1 MFPAPHTERTNC
13 HMCTSSAGLPPELSQ
28 TELPVVA
35 LVGMPNVG
43 KSTVFNALTGMHQHT
58 GNWAG
63 KTVASAVGTVTWNG
77 ESLLLADLP
86 GTYSLRARSAEEIVA
101 RDFLCFAEP
110 DAAVVVCDATCLERG
125 LLLVMQVLETC
136 PRTLLCVNL
145 LDEAEKR
152 QIAIDLPQLEQLLGI
167 PVVGMAAR
175 SGTGL
180 PEFQQRLFD
189 LLHQPAPQP
198 LPCPVPEQLEQPLE
212 QIQNELPENLCGLQ
226 REWTARRL
234 LEPEPELHEKIA
246 AHGNISLEIPALSD
260 ALEQTWKQ
268 YSPEV
273 CADAMIA
280 AIVRHSEALAAQTV
294 HQPEQTDAADRRLD
308 RILAGKWGIPVML
321 LLLGLVLWLTIVGAN
336 YPSAWLS
343 AGFSHLQGW
352 LSLLLETI
360 HTPHWLHGLLID
372 GIYNVLTCV
381 IAVMLPP
388 MAIFFPLFTLLED
401 FGYLPRVAFH
411 LDKPFQRACACGKQ
425 GLTMCMGFGCNACGV
440 SGCRIIDSPRERLI
454 AILTNSFA
462 PCNGRFPLLIFL
474 CSVFFAGS
482 AAGGALLL
490 TGVIAV
496 SVGLTL
502 LVSRMLSATV
512 LRGEAVSFALELPPY
527 RMPQIGRVIVRSVR
541 DRTLFVLAR
550 AAAVAAPAGVLI
562 WLLANVQIGNTAIL
576 SHITAFLDPAAR
588 VFGIDGVILLAFI
601 LGFPANELVM
611 PLIVMGYL
619 SSGTIASG
627 VDFASFRALLLAN
640 GWTVQTALCTLVL
653 TVAHAPCSTTCLT
666 ILRETRSAKWTLA
679 AVLIPAGIG
688 LALCI
693 LIHCMFTLT
702 G

>member
-1 MFPAPHTERTNC
+1 
-13 HMCTSSAGLPPELSQ
+13 MCTSSAGLPPELSQ

-440 SGCRIIDSPRERLI
+440 TVKPPR
-454 AILTNSFA
+454 T
-462 PCNGRFPLLIFL
+462 
-474 CSVFFAGS
+474 
-482 AAGGALLL
+482 
-490 TGVIAV
+490 
-496 SVGLTL
+496 
-502 LVSRMLSATV
+502 
-512 LRGEAVSFALELPPY
+512 
-527 RMPQIGRVIVRSVR
+527 
-541 DRTLFVLAR
+541 
-550 AAAVAAPAGVLI
+550 
-562 WLLANVQIGNTAIL
+562 
-576 SHITAFLDPAAR
+576 
-588 VFGIDGVILLAFI
+588 
-601 LGFPANELVM
+601 
-611 PLIVMGYL
+611 
-619 SSGTIASG
+619 
-627 VDFASFRALLLAN
+627 
-640 GWTVQTALCTLVL
+640 
-653 TVAHAPCSTTCLT
+653 
-666 ILRETRSAKWTLA
+666 
-679 AVLIPAGIG
+679 
-688 LALCI
+688 
-693 LIHCMFTLT
+693 
-702 G
+702 

>member
-1 MFPAPHTERTNC
+1 
-13 HMCTSSAGLPPELSQ
+13 MCTSSAGLPPELSQ

-425 GLTMCMGFGCNACGV
+425 GLTMCMGFGCNAAGV
-440 SGCRIIDSPRERLI
+440 TGCRIIDSPRERLI
-454 AILTNSFA
+454 AILTNNFI
-462 PCNGRFPLLIFL
+462 PCNGRFPTMITCISL
-474 CSVFFAGS
+474 FFAAGS
-482 AAGGALLL
+482 GLCHSVSSALLL
-490 TGVIAV
+490 LGLILLGVFVTFAV
-496 SVGLTL
+496 SCL
-502 LVSRMLSATV
+502 LYTSDA
-512 LRGEAVSFALELPPY
+512 ADEL
-527 RMPQIGRVIVRSVR
+527 
-541 DRTLFVLAR
+541 
-550 AAAVAAPAGVLI
+550 
-562 WLLANVQIGNTAIL
+562 
-576 SHITAFLDPAAR
+576 
-588 VFGIDGVILLAFI
+588 
-601 LGFPANELVM
+601 
-611 PLIVMGYL
+611 
-619 SSGTIASG
+619 
-627 VDFASFRALLLAN
+627 
-640 GWTVQTALCTLVL
+640 
-653 TVAHAPCSTTCLT
+653 
-666 ILRETRSAKWTLA
+666 
-679 AVLIPAGIG
+679 
-688 LALCI
+688 
-693 LIHCMFTLT
+693 
-702 G
+702 

>member
-1 MFPAPHTERTNC
+1 
-13 HMCTSSAGLPPELSQ
+13 MCTSSAGLPPELSQ

-125 LLLVMQVLETC
+125 MLLVMQVLETC

-308 RILAGKWGIPVML
+308 RILAGY
-321 LLLGLVLWLTIVGAN
+321 LG
-336 YPSAWLS
+336 
-343 AGFSHLQGW
+343 
-352 LSLLLETI
+352 
-360 HTPHWLHGLLID
+360 GL
-372 GIYNVLTCV
+372 Y
-381 IAVMLPP
+381 
-388 MAIFFPLFTLLED
+388 
-401 FGYLPRVAFH
+401 
-411 LDKPFQRACACGKQ
+411 
-425 GLTMCMGFGCNACGV
+425 
-440 SGCRIIDSPRERLI
+440 
-454 AILTNSFA
+454 
-462 PCNGRFPLLIFL
+462 
-474 CSVFFAGS
+474 
-482 AAGGALLL
+482 
-490 TGVIAV
+490 
-496 SVGLTL
+496 
-502 LVSRMLSATV
+502 
-512 LRGEAVSFALELPPY
+512 
-527 RMPQIGRVIVRSVR
+527 VR
-541 DRTLFVLAR
+541 
-550 AAAVAAPAGVLI
+550 
-562 WLLANVQIGNTAIL
+562 
-576 SHITAFLDPAAR
+576 
-588 VFGIDGVILLAFI
+588 
-601 LGFPANELVM
+601 
-611 PLIVMGYL
+611 
-619 SSGTIASG
+619 
-627 VDFASFRALLLAN
+627 
-640 GWTVQTALCTLVL
+640 
-653 TVAHAPCSTTCLT
+653 
-666 ILRETRSAKWTLA
+666 
-679 AVLIPAGIG
+679 
-688 LALCI
+688 
-693 LIHCMFTLT
+693 
-702 G
+702 

>member
-1 MFPAPHTERTNC
+1 
-13 HMCTSSAGLPPELSQ
+13 MCTSSAGLPPELSQ

-35 LVGMPNVG
+35 LAGMPNVG

-234 LEPEPELHEKIA
+234 LEPEPELHEKIP

-308 RILAGKWGIPVML
+308 RILAGKWGILVML

-336 YPSAWLS
+336 
-343 AGFSHLQGW
+343 
-352 LSLLLETI
+352 
-360 HTPHWLHGLLID
+360 
-372 GIYNVLTCV
+372 
-381 IAVMLPP
+381 
-388 MAIFFPLFTLLED
+388 
-401 FGYLPRVAFH
+401 
-411 LDKPFQRACACGKQ
+411 
-425 GLTMCMGFGCNACGV
+425 
-440 SGCRIIDSPRERLI
+440 
-454 AILTNSFA
+454 
-462 PCNGRFPLLIFL
+462 
-474 CSVFFAGS
+474 
-482 AAGGALLL
+482 
-490 TGVIAV
+490 
-496 SVGLTL
+496 
-502 LVSRMLSATV
+502 
-512 LRGEAVSFALELPPY
+512 
-527 RMPQIGRVIVRSVR
+527 
-541 DRTLFVLAR
+541 
-550 AAAVAAPAGVLI
+550 
-562 WLLANVQIGNTAIL
+562 
-576 SHITAFLDPAAR
+576 
-588 VFGIDGVILLAFI
+588 
-601 LGFPANELVM
+601 
-611 PLIVMGYL
+611 
-619 SSGTIASG
+619 
-627 VDFASFRALLLAN
+627 
-640 GWTVQTALCTLVL
+640 
-653 TVAHAPCSTTCLT
+653 
-666 ILRETRSAKWTLA
+666 
-679 AVLIPAGIG
+679 
-688 LALCI
+688 
-693 LIHCMFTLT
+693 
-702 G
+702 